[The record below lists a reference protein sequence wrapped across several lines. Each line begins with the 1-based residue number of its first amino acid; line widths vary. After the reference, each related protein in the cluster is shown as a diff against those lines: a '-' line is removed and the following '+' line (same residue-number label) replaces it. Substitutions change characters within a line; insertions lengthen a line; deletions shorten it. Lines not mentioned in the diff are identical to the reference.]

1 MRALRVI
8 RSAAT
13 IAIVRT
19 RLRLELRTLA
29 LAASACGLLAYLQRF
44 DDAAAQLVGSLLF
57 GTLTGIAVALLQRGA
72 GRARE
77 LELCEQAAPLYGREL
92 ARATALVPCIV
103 VSAAL
108 AAYWLITSAYA
119 ELSAGSVSLTVLA
132 SCAAAVTAM
141 SATVRVGLPRVL
153 YIAIACAISALAFAL
168 TRLPI
173 AIALAFCVA
182 SGFVALRQ
190 YGEALARYD
199 PV

>member
-1 MRALRVI
+1 MLV
-8 RSAAT
+8 
-13 IAIVRT
+13 
-19 RLRLELRTLA
+19 

-44 DDAAAQLVGSLLF
+44 DDAAAHLAGSLVF
-57 GTLTGIAVALLQRGA
+57 GTLTGIAVALLQRGG

-92 ARATALVPCIV
+92 ARATALVPCV
-103 VSAAL
+103 VVTAAL
-108 AAYWLITSAYA
+108 FAYWLITSASTP
-119 ELSAGSVSLTVLA
+119 LSPGSVCLTVLA

-141 SATVRVGLPRVL
+141 SATVRVGLSRLL
-153 YIAIACAISALAFAL
+153 YIAIAGAISAVAFAL
-168 TRLPI
+168 THLPI
-173 AIALAFCVA
+173 AIALGFCIA